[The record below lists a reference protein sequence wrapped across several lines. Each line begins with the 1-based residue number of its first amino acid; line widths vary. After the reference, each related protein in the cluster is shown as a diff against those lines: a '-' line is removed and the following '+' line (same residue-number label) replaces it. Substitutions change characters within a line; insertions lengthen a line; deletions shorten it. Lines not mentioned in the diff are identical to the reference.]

1 MPQAAESRSA
11 PYCQKTAR
19 IVLHALDIADCR
31 DIACIACA
39 CVCDVPV
46 VRQAGIH
53 TLTPLGP
60 VRLN

>member
-31 DIACIACA
+31 GHSMYSMCLR
-39 CVCDVPV
+39 V
-46 VRQAGIH
+46 
-53 TLTPLGP
+53 
-60 VRLN
+60 